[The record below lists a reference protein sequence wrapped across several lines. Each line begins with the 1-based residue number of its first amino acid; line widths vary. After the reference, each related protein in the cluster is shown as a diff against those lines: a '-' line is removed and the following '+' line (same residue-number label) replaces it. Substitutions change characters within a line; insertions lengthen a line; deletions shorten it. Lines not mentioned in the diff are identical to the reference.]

1 MVSAIAGQVFSA
13 MTTLPFLS
21 VRAVLVASSKEEVAL
36 VVTSLGAI
44 VGVVI
49 RSKNDGHQMLV
60 RKTANQT
67 LGS

>member
-1 MVSAIAGQVFSA
+1 MVSAIAGQVFST

-36 VVTSLGAI
+36 VVTFLGAI

-49 RSKNDGHQMLV
+49 RSMNDGHQMLV